1 MFAQLFRS
9 TFALAIAASATLVVI
24 AGSAAPVAAA
34 ETVVVNV
41 DAWNLQN
48 PAGRN
53 AAEAAV
59 TNAARRVCDSGTPEQ
74 PAAARASRDC
84 MRAVMASARPQID
97 AIAATQGSR
106 TKIAGISLS
115 RPTSGTGR

>member
-9 TFALAIAASATLVVI
+9 TFALAVAASATLFVI

-34 ETVVVNV
+34 EVVVVNV

-59 TNAARRVCDSGTPEQ
+59 ADAAEHVCATGTPEQ
-74 PAAARASRDC
+74 AAAAKASRDC
-84 MRAVMASARPQID
+84 LAVVMASARPQID
-97 AIAATQGSR
+97 AIAATQGNR
-106 TKIAGISLS
+106 TKIASISLS
-115 RPTSGTGR
+115 HPGR